1 MSAQGEKRRAEILR
15 FVQDYVA
22 QHDYGPTETAIG
34 EHVGYRGH
42 NLRPMHLDKMPEI
55 YKGENGRWMAT
66 VEKKTTV
73 ALMTVRITGFTI
85 PTTFDRVRRRG
96 APWYEDHLRREQPFA
111 DLEITVSDGDRCATL
126 TEDLPPVSYTHLTLP
141 TILLV

>member
-1 MSAQGEKRRAEILR
+1 MSPQGEKRRAEILR
-15 FVQDYVA
+15 FVRDYVA

-66 VEKKTTV
+66 EEMRNYDIGIEEVEAMDPGTEKAIQLTV
-73 ALMTVRITGFTI
+73 SALMEQEEHHKRWWLEGVLRALGVDPEEPKRQLDGLGYATWEPGI
-85 PTTFDRVRRRG
+85 
-96 APWYEDHLRREQPFA
+96 AP
-111 DLEITVSDGDRCATL
+111 
-126 TEDLPPVSYTHLTLP
+126 
-141 TILLV
+141 